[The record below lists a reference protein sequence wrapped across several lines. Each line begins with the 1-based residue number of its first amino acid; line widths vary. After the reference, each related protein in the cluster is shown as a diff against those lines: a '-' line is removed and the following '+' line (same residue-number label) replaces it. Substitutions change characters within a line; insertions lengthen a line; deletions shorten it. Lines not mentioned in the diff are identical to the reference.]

1 MTRMPNCALAA
12 IHIRQKNE
20 REARDREIKAER
32 ERRAQEGE
40 SPFKVFTL
48 NFDNLHF
55 LKKKFFEP
63 TNKLQIITITKD
75 KLRLSCAKLSI
86 SWSWPSFGLAL

>member
-1 MTRMPNCALAA
+1 MPNCALAA
-12 IHIRQKNE
+12 IHIRQKYE

-40 SPFKVFTL
+40 SPFKVFTQ

-55 LKKKFFEP
+55 FKKEP
-63 TNKLQIITITKD
+63 TNELQIITITKENNNY
-75 KLRLSCAKLSI
+75 RNQEWSCL
-86 SWSWPSFGLAL
+86 